1 MEIDLTISN
10 YVKNLSD
17 NDMGSLPDAQFRCWV
32 FQTPHK
38 DLGVFQQSL
47 YIYPTF
53 PPIYQ
58 TPDKDLGVFQQSLYI
73 YPTFPPIYQT
83 PHKDLGVFQQSLY
96 ICCRISELSI
106 SIVRLFFQIWK
117 NKGTRNC

>member
-32 FQTPHK
+32 FQTPH
-38 DLGVFQQSL
+38 
-47 YIYPTF
+47 
-53 PPIYQ
+53 
-58 TPDKDLGVFQQSLYI
+58 KDLGVFQQSLYI

>member
-58 TPDKDLGVFQQSLYI
+58 VIAVKLLKVTINAPNSTLKLC
-73 YPTFPPIYQT
+73 
-83 PHKDLGVFQQSLY
+83 K
-96 ICCRISELSI
+96 
-106 SIVRLFFQIWK
+106 
-117 NKGTRNC
+117 